1 MKKILFYGNCQ
12 MDALMKVTGLK
23 GQYIACYKTQIKK
36 EDFNSIIKSCDVI
49 FTQKIKDDYH
59 NKFYL
64 STSNV
69 IKQKKRDC
77 KVFICTNNYMN
88 FYYFD
93 SFISKTILKPT
104 PYHYFSLIKYKT
116 DIQYIKNNIINNIDF
131 KNIEDLNKIVNN
143 NIQELVA
150 RENIIKKKYIGNN
163 IYYIFTSEFIK
174 NNYKKNLLFWTINHP
189 TKYILQYMAKQ
200 ICNTIK
206 IKINYD
212 IDPLQSNVKQIL
224 YKSVQKLVDF
234 NIDNY
239 TSNYDLNKYIL
250 SYLEVYNEEK
260 NIQKCLD
267 GMYESR

>member
-36 EDFNSIIKSCDVI
+36 EDFNSIIKSCDII

-69 IKQKKRDC
+69 IKQKKKDC
-77 KVFICTNNYMN
+77 KVFICAVNYMK

-93 SFISKTILKPT
+93 SFTSKTILKPT
-104 PYHYFSLIKYKT
+104 PYHYFSLIKYKE
-116 DIQYIKNNIINNIDF
+116 DIQHIKNNIINNIDF
-131 KNIEDLNKIVNN
+131 KSKEDLNKIVSND
-143 NIQELVA
+143 IQELVT
-150 RENIIKKKYIGNN
+150 RENIIKKKYIGDN

-174 NNYKKNLLFWTINHP
+174 NNYKDKLLFWTINHP
-189 TKYILQYMAKQ
+189 TKHILQHMARE
-200 ICNTIK
+200 INNNIEV
-206 IKINYD
+206 KINYN
-212 IDPLQSNVKQIL
+212 IDPLKTNVKQIL
-224 YKSVQKLVDF
+224 YKSVQKLVHF

-239 TSNYDLNKYIL
+239 TSNYNLDNYIK
-250 SYLEVYNEEK
+250 SYIDSYTEK
-260 NIQKCLD
+260 TIEKCLE
-267 GMYESR
+267 GSYESR